1 MSKQKSRM
9 PGLRFRRGAWHIEK
23 RCQTAPGGWLRESTG
38 TSSRREAEAIL
49 IRRLAELEEEVNRQK
64 KVVFTFEEAALRYLS
79 EIAHKPSADDIAIHI
94 DQLIPFIGDL
104 PLAQVHNGTLQPFI
118 DQELERGLAPKSI
131 NNALTVAG
139 TVLNRASRVWRNHD
153 GVPWLQ
159 QAPAIISRLSVK
171 GRQARS
177 YPLSWSEQDQ
187 LVRKLP
193 RHLADAVLFAIN
205 TGCREQEVCQLEW
218 AWEIAVPDLQTSVFV
233 LPTYV
238 TKTETERVVV
248 LNSIAKRVV
257 DSRRGKHKKFV
268 FTYVGRPVTKLNNTG
283 WKRAWRQ
290 AGLPV
295 NKMVRRGVHN
305 LRHTFGRRLRSAGV
319 SLETRRTLLGH
330 SSGDITT
337 DYSAA
342 ELHELIQAAERI
354 TDRSGLESPNLMLIS
369 PESDI
374 FAANCRRSVGAKK
387 RLRLQK

>member
-49 IRRLAELEEEVNRQK
+49 IRRLAELEEEVSRQE
-64 KVVFTFEEAALRYLS
+64 KVVFTFEEAAFRYLS

-104 PLAQVHNGTLQPFI
+104 PLRQVHNGTIKSFI

-131 NNALTVAG
+131 NNALTVVG
-139 TVLNRASRVWRNHD
+139 TVLNRASRVWRNRN
-153 GVPWLQ
+153 GLPWLQ

-171 GRQARS
+171 GRQARP

-187 LVRKLP
+187 LVHRLA

-205 TGCREQEVCQLEW
+205 TGCREQEVCQLQW
-218 AWEIAVPDLQTSVFV
+218 SWEIAVSNLQTSVFV
-233 LPTYV
+233 LPTHV

-257 DSRRGKHKKFV
+257 DSRRGKHRKFV
-268 FTYVGRPVTKLNNTG
+268 FTYKGRPIAKLNNTG

-295 NKMVRRGVHN
+295 NKTVRRGVHN

-319 SLETRRTLLGH
+319 PLETRRTLLGH

-342 ELHELIQAAERI
+342 ELNELVLAAERI

-369 PESDI
+369 PDSDI
-374 FAANCRRSVGAKK
+374 FAEKCRRSVGANK